1 MNAPAAD
8 DPEITELLQAMSGGD
23 AQALGRLVPR
33 VYEHLRRL
41 ARQRLAGER
50 AGHTL
55 DTTGLVHEAY
65 LRLTGAGRVEWKDRG
80 HFFAIAS
87 RIMRR
92 ILVDHARKRRA
103 GKRGG
108 ARTDL
113 ASAAGEL
120 LPEATA
126 EALLDLDGALHRI
139 GGGGKLHQH
148 AVARRLDDA
157 AMGLGD
163 RGIYE
168 LQPVR
173 LEPCQRARFIE
184 FHEAAIADHVGGE
197 DRHQTAFDGGLL
209 LHRASVRMP
218 RVSSRA
224 PFRSTTGK
232 AQWPFS
238 RFAASMAK

>member
-126 EALLDLDGALHRI
+126 EALLDLDGALLRLHAVHARRSRALEYHYFGGLTVAETAEALGVSLGTTERELRFARAWLAEQL
-139 GGGGKLHQH
+139 GGGSFP
-148 AVARRLDDA
+148 
-157 AMGLGD
+157 LG
-163 RGIYE
+163 
-168 LQPVR
+168 PA
-173 LEPCQRARFIE
+173 RARLT
-184 FHEAAIADHVGGE
+184 GNGWGPNK
-197 DRHQTAFDGGLL
+197 TL
-209 LHRASVRMP
+209 
-218 RVSSRA
+218 SR
-224 PFRSTTGK
+224 
-232 AQWPFS
+232 
-238 RFAASMAK
+238 